1 VYLSINMYSTCRV
14 KQHKHP
20 LSLHYI
26 HPFPLYVTS
35 TPSLPTLHPPLPSL
49 HYIHHF
55 PSYITSTLPFL
66 HYIHPFPPFITSTPS
81 LPTLKTHL
89 SLLTLHPPLTSLRY
103 IPHFPAPSYKHSR
116 DEVSHCLKNFSPGQ
130 GRIILDK

>member
-35 TPSLPTLHPPLPSL
+35 TPSLSTLHPPLPSL
-49 HYIHHF
+49 HYIH
-55 PSYITSTLPFL
+55 
-66 HYIHPFPPFITSTPS
+66 PFPPYITSTPS
-81 LPTLKTHL
+81 LPTLHP
-89 SLLTLHPPLTSLRY
+89 SLPSPHYIHPFPPHVTSTPSLPTLHPPL
-103 IPHFPAPSYKHSR
+103 PAPNYKHSR
-116 DEVSHCLKNFSPGQ
+116 DEVSHCLEDFSPSQ